1 KFVFSTSE
9 AYLIEDGKITAPVKG
24 ATLIGNGPEC
34 MSRVSMVGNDLS
46 LDSGVGTCGKD
57 GQSVPLAD
65 VFEDFAGRGRG
76 LVLRGFMLSLT
87 DQRAQLLTV
96 CVGVF
101 GNELLQH
108 VVGPG
113 HQAVA
118 PTFQIVEAFVVLTR
132 RSVELI
138 EQHQDFIQILIAHQL
153 ADELNVAFARNVR
166 GVLGSIGQCPTQR
179 VGQWQL
185 GQHIGLECRQA
196 FAQLHQSMQLSFDL
210 GFAFLSVEGVVNLME
225 NVMSASESVGPQALP
240 ALQQQ
245 VEEIVAEARRQGA
258 TACEV
263 AVSLEQGLSTSVRQR
278 EVETVEFNRD
288 QGFGITLYVGHRKGS
303 ASTSA
308 SGPDAIRETVA
319 AALAIAKHTSED
331 ESSGLADAA
340 LMAKEQ
346 PDFDLFHPW
355 DITPEQAI
363 ERALICE
370 AAAFDADSR
379 IKNAD
384 GTTLNVHQ
392 GCRVYGNSHG
402 FIGGYASTRHSLSC
416 VMIAEGEG
424 QMQRDYWYD
433 VNRRGDQ
440 LMDARLIG
448 QKAAERAASRLGAR
462 PVPTCEVPVLFSAE
476 LAGGLFGSFL
486 GAVSGGN
493 LYRKSSFLEGAIG
506 QRLFPEWMTIDE
518 RPHLVGAMG
527 SSAFDGDGLATYAKP
542 FVENGDLVS
551 YILSTYSGRKLGLPS
566 TANAGG
572 VHNLFVSHG
581 TEDQAALIRRMGRGL
596 LVTELMGSG
605 LNMVTGDYSR
615 GAAGFWI
622 ENGEIQFPVQEVTIA
637 GNMRDMFKQI
647 VAVGNDLEMRSNIR
661 TGSVLIEK
669 MMVAGS

>member
-1 KFVFSTSE
+1 
-9 AYLIEDGKITAPVKG
+9 
-24 ATLIGNGPEC
+24 
-34 MSRVSMVGNDLS
+34 
-46 LDSGVGTCGKD
+46 
-57 GQSVPLAD
+57 
-65 VFEDFAGRGRG
+65 
-76 LVLRGFMLSLT
+76 
-87 DQRAQLLTV
+87 
-96 CVGVF
+96 
-101 GNELLQH
+101 
-108 VVGPG
+108 
-113 HQAVA
+113 
-118 PTFQIVEAFVVLTR
+118 
-132 RSVELI
+132 
-138 EQHQDFIQILIAHQL
+138 
-153 ADELNVAFARNVR
+153 
-166 GVLGSIGQCPTQR
+166 
-179 VGQWQL
+179 
-185 GQHIGLECRQA
+185 
-196 FAQLHQSMQLSFDL
+196 
-210 GFAFLSVEGVVNLME
+210 ME
-225 NVMSASESVGPQALP
+225 KVMSASESVGPQALP

-245 VEEIVAEARRQGA
+245 VEQIVAEAKRQGA

-363 ERALICE
+363 EKALVCE
-370 AAAFDADSR
+370 AAAFDANSL

-416 VMIAEGEG
+416 VMIAEKDG

-433 VNRRGDQ
+433 VNRQGDL

-486 GAVSGGN
+486 GAISGGN

-518 RPHLVGAMG
+518 RPHLMRAMG

-581 TEDQAALIRRMGRGL
+581 TEDQQALIRRMGRGL

-615 GAAGFWI
+615 GAAGFWV

-637 GNMRDMFKQI
+637 GNMKDMFKQI
-647 VAVGNDLEMRSNIR
+647 VAVGSDLEMRSNIR